1 MGCFEEKDN
10 RKLKSE
16 PIEEEKK
23 AKIETSQVD
32 NKIDNEDIK
41 EEEDISLNNFI
52 NNPVTK
58 KGEDNDNDKSQIKN
72 SHKNEEINNK
82 SENQEDQKE
91 ENKSN
96 EKSDDNKKLE
106 KSVAENDNE
115 TNKEIKNENDNETNK
130 EIKNENDNE
139 TNKEIKNENDNET
152 NKEIKNEN
160 ENDNETNSKIKNEND
175 DLPKTYTN
183 QGEEKNYFLI
193 CPDCGKNI
201 LKIESVYYQPEK
213 KDFIVQY
220 NCFCETKSPKY
231 FEQILTDFQNSCDID
246 RNQVTIICEDCKTEL
261 CKECFEEHKKHKIK
275 SIINKEVISEE
286 IMAKI
291 NEKKDEFIKID
302 ILQKLYEFYVSY
314 KNDEINNIQ
323 INIDNVEKSI
333 NSNIEIL
340 EKKND
345 NNEEEKR
352 IFSNGST
359 FNYKNTKTLKG
370 HKDRLA
376 VLIKL
381 SKNNLIATGSYD
393 GTVKIWDITKDENE
407 ALIMNKNA
415 IGSVFCLL
423 EFEPGKLLGGTSA
436 NMVNLWDLEDEDNQ
450 EYIYNFYKHYLW
462 VQALVKCDE
471 NHFASASNDT
481 RIIIWDYTNR
491 KDEIYLEGHNDCIM
505 DMIMLKNGYLCTSSA
520 DENIRI
526 WDWKQQKCLFFFKG
540 HEKYVKCLCEL
551 SNGYLLTGS
560 EDNSIGVWEEKS
572 SSYENIKYIE
582 GHSKSIRT
590 LCQIDNDHFASGSF
604 DYTIKIWNIINWECL
619 QTLKGHSMN
628 VIDIIKFD
636 DNTLISCS
644 NDQTIKI
651 WNNI

>member
-1 MGCFEEKDN
+1 M
-10 RKLKSE
+10 
-16 PIEEEKK
+16 I
-23 AKIETSQVD
+23 
-32 NKIDNEDIK
+32 
-41 EEEDISLNNFI
+41 
-52 NNPVTK
+52 
-58 KGEDNDNDKSQIKN
+58 
-72 SHKNEEINNK
+72 
-82 SENQEDQKE
+82 
-91 ENKSN
+91 
-96 EKSDDNKKLE
+96 
-106 KSVAENDNE
+106 
-115 TNKEIKNENDNETNK
+115 
-130 EIKNENDNE
+130 
-139 TNKEIKNENDNET
+139 
-152 NKEIKNEN
+152 
-160 ENDNETNSKIKNEND
+160 
-175 DLPKTYTN
+175 
-183 QGEEKNYFLI
+183 
-193 CPDCGKNI
+193 
-201 LKIESVYYQPEK
+201 YQPEK

-220 NCFCETKSPKY
+220 NCFCETKSQKY

-345 NNEEEKR
+345 NNEEEKK

-526 WDWKQQKCLFFFKG
+526 WDWKQQKCLFFFKA

-560 EDNSIGVWEEKS
+560 EDKDDNSIGVWEEKS
-572 SSYENIKYIE
+572 SSYEKIKNIK

>member
-1 MGCFEEKDN
+1 MGCSEEKEK
-10 RKLKSE
+10 RKVKSE
-16 PIEEEKK
+16 PKEEEKE
-23 AKIETSQVD
+23 AEIEPSQVD
-32 NKIDNEDIK
+32 NKIDHEDIK
-41 EEEDISLNNFI
+41 EEKDISLNNFI
-52 NNPVTK
+52 NNPVTN
-58 KGEDNDNDKSQIKN
+58 KGEDNDNDKSQNKQ
-72 SHKNEEINNK
+72 SHKSEEINNK

-96 EKSDDNKKLE
+96 EKSDNNKKLE
-106 KSVAENDNE
+106 ESVKENDKEANI
-115 TNKEIKNENDNETNK
+115 EIKNV
-130 EIKNENDNE
+130 
-139 TNKEIKNENDNET
+139 
-152 NKEIKNEN
+152 
-160 ENDNETNSKIKNEND
+160 ND
-175 DLPKTYTN
+175 DLPKTYTNQGDEDENNNN

-201 LKIESVYYQPEK
+201 LKIESVKYQPEK

-220 NCFCETKSPKY
+220 NCFCETKSQKY

-333 NSNIEIL
+333 NSNREIL

-345 NNEEEKR
+345 NNEEEKK

-520 DENIRI
+520 DENIGI
-526 WDWKQQKCLFFFKG
+526 WDWKQQKCLFFFKA

-560 EDNSIGVWEEKS
+560 EDNSIGVWKEKS
-572 SSYENIKYIE
+572 SSYENIKYIRIK

-604 DYTIKIWNIINWECL
+604 DHTIKIWNIINWECL

>member
-1 MGCFEEKDN
+1 MGCFEEKDK
-10 RKLKSE
+10 RKVKNE
-16 PIEEEKK
+16 PIEEEKE
-23 AKIETSQVD
+23 AEIEPSQVD
-32 NKIDNEDIK
+32 NKIDHEDIK
-41 EEEDISLNNFI
+41 EEKDISLNNFI
-52 NNPVTK
+52 NNPVTN
-58 KGEDNDNDKSQIKN
+58 KGEDNDNDKSQNKQ
-72 SHKNEEINNK
+72 SHKSEEINNK

-96 EKSDDNKKLE
+96 ENSDNNKKLE
-106 KSVAENDNE
+106 ESVKENDNE
-115 TNKEIKNENDNETNK
+115 ANIEIKNDG
-130 EIKNENDNE
+130 
-139 TNKEIKNENDNET
+139 
-152 NKEIKNEN
+152 
-160 ENDNETNSKIKNEND
+160 
-175 DLPKTYTN
+175 LPKSYTNQGDEDENNNN

-201 LKIESVYYQPEK
+201 LKIESVIYQPEK

-220 NCFCETKSPKY
+220 NCFCETKSQKY

-275 SIINKEVISEE
+275 SIINKDVISEE
-286 IMAKI
+286 IMAKL

-323 INIDNVEKSI
+323 INIDNLEKSI
-333 NSNIEIL
+333 NSNREIL

-345 NNEEEKR
+345 NNEEEKK

-359 FNYKNTKTLKG
+359 FNYKNIKTLKG

-526 WDWKQQKCLFFFKG
+526 WDWKQQKCLFFFKA

-560 EDNSIGVWEEKS
+560 EDNSIGVWKEKS
-572 SSYENIKYIE
+572 SSYENIKNIK

>member
-10 RKLKSE
+10 RKLKNE
-16 PIEEEKK
+16 PIEEEKE
-23 AKIETSQVD
+23 AKIEPSQVD

-41 EEEDISLNNFI
+41 EEKDISLNNFI
-52 NNPVTK
+52 NNPVTN
-58 KGEDNDNDKSQIKN
+58 KGEDNDNDKSQNKQ
-72 SHKNEEINNK
+72 SHKSEEINNK

-106 KSVAENDNE
+106 KSVA
-115 TNKEIKNENDNETNK
+115 
-130 EIKNENDNE
+130 
-139 TNKEIKNENDNET
+139 ENDNET

-246 RNQVTIICEDCKTEL
+246 RNQVTIICENCKTEL

-323 INIDNVEKSI
+323 INIDNLEKSI
-333 NSNIEIL
+333 NSNREIL

-345 NNEEEKR
+345 NNEEEKKT
-352 IFSNGST
+352 FSNGST

-520 DENIRI
+520 DENIGI
-526 WDWKQQKCLFFFKG
+526 WDWKQQKCLFFFKA

-590 LCQIDNDHFASGSF
+590 LCQIDNNHFASGSF
-604 DYTIKIWNIINWECL
+604 DYTIKIWNIFNSECL
-619 QTLKGHSMN
+619 ETLKGHSMN

-651 WNNI
+651 WNSI

>member
-10 RKLKSE
+10 RKLKNE
-16 PIEEEKK
+16 PIEEEKE
-23 AKIETSQVD
+23 AKIEPSQVD

-41 EEEDISLNNFI
+41 EEKDISLNSFI

-58 KGEDNDNDKSQIKN
+58 KGEDNDNDKSQNKQ
-72 SHKNEEINNK
+72 SHKSEEINNK

-106 KSVAENDNE
+106 KSVA
-115 TNKEIKNENDNETNK
+115 
-130 EIKNENDNE
+130 
-139 TNKEIKNENDNET
+139 ENDNET

-323 INIDNVEKSI
+323 INIDNLEKSI
-333 NSNIEIL
+333 NSNREIL

-345 NNEEEKR
+345 NNEEEKKT
-352 IFSNGST
+352 FSNGST

-481 RIIIWDYTNR
+481 RIIIWDYTNK

-572 SSYENIKYIE
+572 SSYENIKYIK

-590 LCQIDNDHFASGSF
+590 LCQIDNGHFASGSF
-604 DYTIKIWNIINWECL
+604 DYTIKIWNIFNSECL
-619 QTLKGHSMN
+619 ETLKGHSMN

>member
-1 MGCFEEKDN
+1 MGCFEEKDK
-10 RKLKSE
+10 RKVKRE
-16 PIEEEKK
+16 PINEEKEAEE
-23 AKIETSQVD
+23 AKIEPSQVD
-32 NKIDNEDIK
+32 NKIDHEDIK
-41 EEEDISLNNFI
+41 EEKDISLNNFI
-52 NNPVTK
+52 NNPVTN

-115 TNKEIKNENDNETNK
+115 INEEIKNENDNE
-130 EIKNENDNE
+130 I
-139 TNKEIKNENDNET
+139 
-152 NKEIKNEN
+152 
-160 ENDNETNSKIKNEND
+160 NSKIKNEND
-175 DLPKTYTN
+175 SLPKTYTN
-183 QGEEKNYFLI
+183 QGDGDDNNDNQDEEKNYFLI

-201 LKIESVYYQPEK
+201 LKIESVIYQPEK

-220 NCFCETKSPKY
+220 NCFCETKSQKY

-345 NNEEEKR
+345 NNEEEKK

-471 NHFASASNDT
+471 NHFASASNDA
-481 RIIIWDYTNR
+481 RIIIWDYTNK

-526 WDWKQQKCLFFFKG
+526 WDWKQQKCLFFFKA

-572 SSYENIKYIE
+572 SSYENIKYIK

-590 LCQIDNDHFASGSF
+590 LCQIDNGHFASGSF
-604 DYTIKIWNIINWECL
+604 DYTIKIWNIFNSECL
-619 QTLKGHSMN
+619 ETLKGHSMN

>member
-1 MGCFEEKDN
+1 MGCFEEKDK
-10 RKLKSE
+10 RKVKSE
-16 PIEEEKK
+16 PINEEKEAEE
-23 AKIETSQVD
+23 AKIEPSQVD
-32 NKIDNEDIK
+32 NEIDHEDIK
-41 EEEDISLNNFI
+41 EEKDISLNNFI
-52 NNPVTK
+52 NNPVTN

-72 SHKNEEINNK
+72 SHKSEEINNK

-106 KSVAENDNE
+106 KSVGENDNE
-115 TNKEIKNENDNETNK
+115 INEEIKNENDNE
-130 EIKNENDNE
+130 I
-139 TNKEIKNENDNET
+139 
-152 NKEIKNEN
+152 
-160 ENDNETNSKIKNEND
+160 NSKIKNEND
-175 DLPKTYTN
+175 SLPKTYTN
-183 QGEEKNYFLI
+183 QGDGDDNNDNQDEEKNYFLI

-201 LKIESVYYQPEK
+201 LKIESVIYQPEK

-220 NCFCETKSPKY
+220 NCFCETKSQKY

-345 NNEEEKR
+345 NNEEEKK

-526 WDWKQQKCLFFFKG
+526 WDWKQQKCLFFFKA

-604 DYTIKIWNIINWECL
+604 DYTIKIWNINNWECL

>member
-1 MGCFEEKDN
+1 MGCSEEKEK
-10 RKLKSE
+10 RKVKSE
-16 PIEEEKK
+16 PKEEEKE
-23 AKIETSQVD
+23 AEIEPSQVD
-32 NKIDNEDIK
+32 NKIDHEDIK
-41 EEEDISLNNFI
+41 EEKDISLNNFI
-52 NNPVTK
+52 NNPVTN
-58 KGEDNDNDKSQIKN
+58 KGEDNDNDKSQNKQ
-72 SHKNEEINNK
+72 SHKSEEINNK

-96 EKSDDNKKLE
+96 EKSDNNKKLE
-106 KSVAENDNE
+106 ESVKENDKEANI
-115 TNKEIKNENDNETNK
+115 EIKNV
-130 EIKNENDNE
+130 
-139 TNKEIKNENDNET
+139 
-152 NKEIKNEN
+152 
-160 ENDNETNSKIKNEND
+160 ND
-175 DLPKTYTN
+175 DLPKTYTNQGDEDENNNN

-193 CPDCGKNI
+193 CPECGKNI
-201 LKIESVYYQPEK
+201 LKIESVKYQPEK

-220 NCFCETKSPKY
+220 NCFCETKSQKY

-323 INIDNVEKSI
+323 INIDNLEKSI
-333 NSNIEIL
+333 NSNREIL

-345 NNEEEKR
+345 NNEEEKK

-520 DENIRI
+520 DENIGI
-526 WDWKQQKCLFFFKG
+526 WDWKQQKCLFFFKA

-560 EDNSIGVWEEKS
+560 EDNSIGVWKEKS
-572 SSYENIKYIE
+572 SSYENIKYIRIK

-604 DYTIKIWNIINWECL
+604 DHTIKIWNIINWECL

>member
-10 RKLKSE
+10 RKLKNE
-16 PIEEEKK
+16 PIEEEKE
-23 AKIETSQVD
+23 AKIEPSQVD

-41 EEEDISLNNFI
+41 EEKDISLNSFI

-106 KSVAENDNE
+106 KSVA
-115 TNKEIKNENDNETNK
+115 
-130 EIKNENDNE
+130 
-139 TNKEIKNENDNET
+139 ENDNET

-246 RNQVTIICEDCKTEL
+246 RNQVTIICENCKTEL

-323 INIDNVEKSI
+323 INIDNLEKSI
-333 NSNIEIL
+333 NSNREIL

-345 NNEEEKR
+345 NNEEEKKT
-352 IFSNGST
+352 FSNGST

-526 WDWKQQKCLFFFKG
+526 WDWKQQKCLFFFKA

>member
-10 RKLKSE
+10 RKLKNE
-16 PIEEEKK
+16 PVEEEKE
-23 AKIETSQVD
+23 AKIEPSQVD

-41 EEEDISLNNFI
+41 EEKDISLNNFI

-58 KGEDNDNDKSQIKN
+58 KGEDNDNDKSQIKQ
-72 SHKNEEINNK
+72 SHKSEEINNK

-96 EKSDDNKKLE
+96 ENSDNNKKLE
-106 KSVAENDNE
+106 KSVA
-115 TNKEIKNENDNETNK
+115 
-130 EIKNENDNE
+130 
-139 TNKEIKNENDNET
+139 ENDNET

-201 LKIESVYYQPEK
+201 LKIESVIYQPEK

-220 NCFCETKSPKY
+220 NCFCETKSQKY

-323 INIDNVEKSI
+323 INIDNLEKSI
-333 NSNIEIL
+333 NSNREIL

-345 NNEEEKR
+345 NNEEEKKT
-352 IFSNGST
+352 FSNGST

-526 WDWKQQKCLFFFKG
+526 WDWKQQKCLFFFKA

-572 SSYENIKYIE
+572 SSYENIKYIK

-590 LCQIDNDHFASGSF
+590 LCQIDNGHFASGSF
-604 DYTIKIWNIINWECL
+604 DYTIKIWNIFNSECL
-619 QTLKGHSMN
+619 ETLKGHSMN

>member
-1 MGCFEEKDN
+1 MGCSEEKEK
-10 RKLKSE
+10 RKVKSE
-16 PIEEEKK
+16 PTEEEKE
-23 AKIETSQVD
+23 AKIEPSQVD

-41 EEEDISLNNFI
+41 EEKDISLNNFI
-52 NNPVTK
+52 NNPVTN
-58 KGEDNDNDKSQIKN
+58 KGEDNDNDKSQNKQ
-72 SHKNEEINNK
+72 SHKSEEINNK

-96 EKSDDNKKLE
+96 ENSDNNKKLE
-106 KSVAENDNE
+106 ESVKENDNE
-115 TNKEIKNENDNETNK
+115 ANIE
-130 EIKNENDNE
+130 
-139 TNKEIKNENDNET
+139 
-152 NKEIKNEN
+152 
-160 ENDNETNSKIKNEND
+160 IKNEND

-201 LKIESVYYQPEK
+201 LKIESVIYQPEK

-323 INIDNVEKSI
+323 INIDNLEKSI
-333 NSNIEIL
+333 NSNREIL

-345 NNEEEKR
+345 NNEEEKKT
-352 IFSNGST
+352 FSNGST

-520 DENIRI
+520 DENIGI
-526 WDWKQQKCLFFFKG
+526 WDWKQQKCLFFFKA

-560 EDNSIGVWEEKS
+560 DDNSIGVWEEKS
-572 SSYENIKYIE
+572 SSYENIKYIRIK

-604 DYTIKIWNIINWECL
+604 DYTIKIWNIFNSECL
-619 QTLKGHSMN
+619 ETLKGHSMN

>member
-1 MGCFEEKDN
+1 MGCFEEKDK
-10 RKLKSE
+10 RKVKNE
-16 PIEEEKK
+16 PIEEEKE
-23 AKIETSQVD
+23 AKIEPSQVD
-32 NKIDNEDIK
+32 NKIDHEDIK
-41 EEEDISLNNFI
+41 EEKDISLNNFI
-52 NNPVTK
+52 NNPVTN
-58 KGEDNDNDKSQIKN
+58 KGEDNDNDKSQNKQ
-72 SHKNEEINNK
+72 SHKSEEINNK

-96 EKSDDNKKLE
+96 ENSDNNKKLE
-106 KSVAENDNE
+106 ESVKENDNE
-115 TNKEIKNENDNETNK
+115 ANIE
-130 EIKNENDNE
+130 
-139 TNKEIKNENDNET
+139 
-152 NKEIKNEN
+152 
-160 ENDNETNSKIKNEND
+160 IKNEND

-201 LKIESVYYQPEK
+201 LKIESVIYQPEK

-246 RNQVTIICEDCKTEL
+246 RNQVTIICENCKTEL

-323 INIDNVEKSI
+323 INIDNLEKSI
-333 NSNIEIL
+333 NSNREIL

-345 NNEEEKR
+345 NNEEEKKT
-352 IFSNGST
+352 FSNGST

-481 RIIIWDYTNR
+481 RIIIWDYINR

-520 DENIRI
+520 DENIGI
-526 WDWKQQKCLFFFKG
+526 WDWKQQKCLFFFKA

-560 EDNSIGVWEEKS
+560 DDNSIGVWEEKS
-572 SSYENIKYIE
+572 SSYEKIKNIK

-590 LCQIDNDHFASGSF
+590 LCQIDNNHFASGSF
-604 DYTIKIWNIINWECL
+604 DYTIKIWNIFNSECL
-619 QTLKGHSMN
+619 ETLKGHSMN

>member
-1 MGCFEEKDN
+1 MGCSEEKEK
-10 RKLKSE
+10 RKVKSE
-16 PIEEEKK
+16 PIEEENE
-23 AKIETSQVD
+23 AKIEPSQVD
-32 NKIDNEDIK
+32 NKIDHEDIK
-41 EEEDISLNNFI
+41 EEKDISLNNFI
-52 NNPVTK
+52 NNPVTN
-58 KGEDNDNDKSQIKN
+58 KGEDNDNDKSQNKQ
-72 SHKNEEINNK
+72 SHKSEEINNK

-115 TNKEIKNENDNETNK
+115 INEEIKNENDNE
-130 EIKNENDNE
+130 I
-139 TNKEIKNENDNET
+139 
-152 NKEIKNEN
+152 
-160 ENDNETNSKIKNEND
+160 NSKIKNEND
-175 DLPKTYTN
+175 SLPKTYTN
-183 QGEEKNYFLI
+183 QGDGDDNNDNQDEEKNYFLI

-201 LKIESVYYQPEK
+201 LKIESVIYQPEK

-220 NCFCETKSPKY
+220 NCFCETKSQKY

-345 NNEEEKR
+345 NNEEEKK

-481 RIIIWDYTNR
+481 RIIIWDYTNK
-491 KDEIYLEGHNDCIM
+491 KDETYLEGHNDCIM

-560 EDNSIGVWEEKS
+560 EDNSIGVWKEKS
-572 SSYENIKYIE
+572 SSYENIKFIK

>member
-10 RKLKSE
+10 RKLKNE
-16 PIEEEKK
+16 PIEEEKE
-23 AKIETSQVD
+23 AKIEPSQVD

-41 EEEDISLNNFI
+41 EEKDISLNNFI

-115 TNKEIKNENDNETNK
+115 TNKEIKNEN
-130 EIKNENDNE
+130 
-139 TNKEIKNENDNET
+139 
-152 NKEIKNEN
+152 

-201 LKIESVYYQPEK
+201 LKIESVIYQPEK

-220 NCFCETKSPKY
+220 NCFCETKSQKY

-246 RNQVTIICEDCKTEL
+246 RNQVTIICENCKTEL

-323 INIDNVEKSI
+323 INIDNLEKSI
-333 NSNIEIL
+333 NSNREIL

-345 NNEEEKR
+345 NNEEEKKT
-352 IFSNGST
+352 FSNGST

-471 NHFASASNDT
+471 NHFASASNDA
-481 RIIIWDYTNR
+481 RIIIWDYTNK

-560 EDNSIGVWEEKS
+560 EDNSIGVWKEKS
-572 SSYENIKYIE
+572 SSYENIKYIRIK

-604 DYTIKIWNIINWECL
+604 DHTIKIWNIINWECL

-636 DNTLISCS
+636 DNILISCS

>member
-1 MGCFEEKDN
+1 MGCFEEKDK

-16 PIEEEKK
+16 SINEEKE
-23 AKIETSQVD
+23 AKIEPSQVD
-32 NKIDNEDIK
+32 NKIDHEDIK
-41 EEEDISLNNFI
+41 EEKDISLNNFI
-52 NNPVTK
+52 NNPVTN

-72 SHKNEEINNK
+72 SHKSEEINNK

-115 TNKEIKNENDNETNK
+115 TNKEIKNEN
-130 EIKNENDNE
+130 
-139 TNKEIKNENDNET
+139 
-152 NKEIKNEN
+152 

-183 QGEEKNYFLI
+183 QGDGDENNDNQDEEKNYFLI

-323 INIDNVEKSI
+323 INIDNLEKSI
-333 NSNIEIL
+333 NSNREIL

-345 NNEEEKR
+345 NNEEEKK

-481 RIIIWDYTNR
+481 RIIIWDYINR

-520 DENIRI
+520 DENIGI
-526 WDWKQQKCLFFFKG
+526 WDWKQQKCLFFFKA

-560 EDNSIGVWEEKS
+560 EDNSIGVWKEES
-572 SSYENIKYIE
+572 SSYENIKYIK

-604 DYTIKIWNIINWECL
+604 DYTIKIWNIFNSECL
-619 QTLKGHSMN
+619 ETLKGHSMN

>member
-1 MGCFEEKDN
+1 MGCSEEKEK
-10 RKLKSE
+10 RKVKSE
-16 PIEEEKK
+16 PKEEEKE
-23 AKIETSQVD
+23 AEIEPSQVD
-32 NKIDNEDIK
+32 NKIDHEDIK
-41 EEEDISLNNFI
+41 EEKDISLNNFI
-52 NNPVTK
+52 NNPVTN
-58 KGEDNDNDKSQIKN
+58 KGEDNDNDKSQNKQ
-72 SHKNEEINNK
+72 SHKSEEINNK

-96 EKSDDNKKLE
+96 EKSDNNKKLE
-106 KSVAENDNE
+106 ESVKENDKEANI
-115 TNKEIKNENDNETNK
+115 EIKNV
-130 EIKNENDNE
+130 
-139 TNKEIKNENDNET
+139 
-152 NKEIKNEN
+152 
-160 ENDNETNSKIKNEND
+160 ND
-175 DLPKTYTN
+175 DLPKTYTNQGDEDENNNN

-201 LKIESVYYQPEK
+201 LKIESVIYQPEK

-220 NCFCETKSPKY
+220 NCFCETKSQKY

-323 INIDNVEKSI
+323 INIDNLEKSI
-333 NSNIEIL
+333 NSNREIL

-345 NNEEEKR
+345 NNEEEKKT
-352 IFSNGST
+352 FSNGST

-481 RIIIWDYTNR
+481 RIIIWDYINR

-560 EDNSIGVWEEKS
+560 EDNSIGVWKEKS
-572 SSYENIKYIE
+572 SSYENVKYIE

>member
-10 RKLKSE
+10 RKLKNE
-16 PIEEEKK
+16 PVEEEKE
-23 AKIETSQVD
+23 AKIEPSQVD

-41 EEEDISLNNFI
+41 EEKDISLNNFI

-96 EKSDDNKKLE
+96 ENSDNNKKLE
-106 KSVAENDNE
+106 ESVKENDNE
-115 TNKEIKNENDNETNK
+115 ANIEIKNDG
-130 EIKNENDNE
+130 
-139 TNKEIKNENDNET
+139 
-152 NKEIKNEN
+152 
-160 ENDNETNSKIKNEND
+160 
-175 DLPKTYTN
+175 LPKSYTNQGDEDENNNN

-201 LKIESVYYQPEK
+201 LKIESVIYQPEK

-220 NCFCETKSPKY
+220 NCFCETKSQKY

-323 INIDNVEKSI
+323 INIDNLEKSI
-333 NSNIEIL
+333 NSNREIL

-345 NNEEEKR
+345 NNEEEKKT
-352 IFSNGST
+352 FSNGST

-526 WDWKQQKCLFFFKG
+526 WDWKQQKCLFFFKA

-572 SSYENIKYIE
+572 SSYENIKYIK

-590 LCQIDNDHFASGSF
+590 LCQIDNGHFASGSF
-604 DYTIKIWNIINWECL
+604 DYTIKIWNIFNSECL
-619 QTLKGHSMN
+619 ETLKGHSMN

>member
-1 MGCFEEKDN
+1 MGCSEEKEK
-10 RKLKSE
+10 RKVKSE
-16 PIEEEKK
+16 PIEEEKE
-23 AKIETSQVD
+23 AKIEPSQVD
-32 NKIDNEDIK
+32 NNINHEDIK
-41 EEEDISLNNFI
+41 EEKDISLNNFI
-52 NNPVTK
+52 KNPVTN
-58 KGEDNDNDKSQIKN
+58 KGEDNDKSQIKN
-72 SHKNEEINNK
+72 SHKSEEINNK

-96 EKSDDNKKLE
+96 ENSDNNKKLE
-106 KSVAENDNE
+106 ESVKENDNK
-115 TNKEIKNENDNETNK
+115 TNIEIK
-130 EIKNENDNE
+130 
-139 TNKEIKNENDNET
+139 
-152 NKEIKNEN
+152 
-160 ENDNETNSKIKNEND
+160 SEND

-220 NCFCETKSPKY
+220 NCFCETKSQKY

-261 CKECFEEHKKHKIK
+261 CKECFEGHKKHKIK

-323 INIDNVEKSI
+323 INIDNLEKSI
-333 NSNIEIL
+333 NSNREIL

-345 NNEEEKR
+345 NNEEEKKT
-352 IFSNGST
+352 FSNGST

-526 WDWKQQKCLFFFKG
+526 WDWKQQKCLFFFKA

-560 EDNSIGVWEEKS
+560 EDNSIGVWKEES
-572 SSYENIKYIE
+572 SSYENIKYIK

-604 DYTIKIWNIINWECL
+604 DYTIKIWNIFNSECL
-619 QTLKGHSMN
+619 ETLKGHSMN

>member
-1 MGCFEEKDN
+1 
-10 RKLKSE
+10 
-16 PIEEEKK
+16 
-23 AKIETSQVD
+23 
-32 NKIDNEDIK
+32 
-41 EEEDISLNNFI
+41 
-52 NNPVTK
+52 
-58 KGEDNDNDKSQIKN
+58 
-72 SHKNEEINNK
+72 
-82 SENQEDQKE
+82 
-91 ENKSN
+91 
-96 EKSDDNKKLE
+96 
-106 KSVAENDNE
+106 
-115 TNKEIKNENDNETNK
+115 
-130 EIKNENDNE
+130 
-139 TNKEIKNENDNET
+139 
-152 NKEIKNEN
+152 
-160 ENDNETNSKIKNEND
+160 
-175 DLPKTYTN
+175 
-183 QGEEKNYFLI
+183 
-193 CPDCGKNI
+193 
-201 LKIESVYYQPEK
+201 
-213 KDFIVQY
+213 
-220 NCFCETKSPKY
+220 
-231 FEQILTDFQNSCDID
+231 
-246 RNQVTIICEDCKTEL
+246 
-261 CKECFEEHKKHKIK
+261 
-275 SIINKEVISEE
+275 
-286 IMAKI
+286 MAKI

-323 INIDNVEKSI
+323 INIDNLEKSI
-333 NSNIEIL
+333 NSNREIL

-345 NNEEEKR
+345 NNEEEKKT
-352 IFSNGST
+352 FSNGST

-520 DENIRI
+520 DENIGI
-526 WDWKQQKCLFFFKG
+526 WDWKQQKCLFFFKA

-572 SSYENIKYIE
+572 SSYEKIKNIK

-590 LCQIDNDHFASGSF
+590 LCQIDNGHFASGSF

>member
-1 MGCFEEKDN
+1 MGCFEEKDK
-10 RKLKSE
+10 RKVKSE
-16 PIEEEKK
+16 PINEEKEAEE
-23 AKIETSQVD
+23 AKIEPSQVD
-32 NKIDNEDIK
+32 NKIDHEDIK
-41 EEEDISLNNFI
+41 EEKDISLNNFI
-52 NNPVTK
+52 NNPVTNK
-58 KGEDNDNDKSQIKN
+58 AEDNDNDKSQIKN
-72 SHKNEEINNK
+72 SHKSEEINNK

-115 TNKEIKNENDNETNK
+115 INEEIKNENDNE
-130 EIKNENDNE
+130 I
-139 TNKEIKNENDNET
+139 
-152 NKEIKNEN
+152 
-160 ENDNETNSKIKNEND
+160 NSKIKNEND
-175 DLPKTYTN
+175 SLPKTYTN
-183 QGEEKNYFLI
+183 QGDGDDNNDNQDEEKNYFLI

-201 LKIESVYYQPEK
+201 LKIESVIYQPEK

-220 NCFCETKSPKY
+220 NCFCETKSQKY

-345 NNEEEKR
+345 NNEEEKK

-481 RIIIWDYTNR
+481 RIIIWDYTNK

-526 WDWKQQKCLFFFKG
+526 WDWKQQKCLFFFKA

-560 EDNSIGVWEEKS
+560 EDNSIGVWKEKS
-572 SSYENIKYIE
+572 SSYENVKYIE

>member
-1 MGCFEEKDN
+1 MGCFEEKDK
-10 RKLKSE
+10 RKVKNE
-16 PIEEEKK
+16 PIEEEKE
-23 AKIETSQVD
+23 AEIEPSQVD
-32 NKIDNEDIK
+32 NKIDHEDIK
-41 EEEDISLNNFI
+41 EEKDISLNNFI
-52 NNPVTK
+52 NNPVTN
-58 KGEDNDNDKSQIKN
+58 KGEDNDNDKSQNKQ
-72 SHKNEEINNK
+72 SHKSEEINNK

-96 EKSDDNKKLE
+96 ENSDNNKKLE
-106 KSVAENDNE
+106 ESVKENDNE
-115 TNKEIKNENDNETNK
+115 ANIEIKNDG
-130 EIKNENDNE
+130 
-139 TNKEIKNENDNET
+139 
-152 NKEIKNEN
+152 
-160 ENDNETNSKIKNEND
+160 
-175 DLPKTYTN
+175 LPKSYTNQGDEDENNNN

-201 LKIESVYYQPEK
+201 LKIESVIYQPEK

-220 NCFCETKSPKY
+220 NCFCETKSQKY

-275 SIINKEVISEE
+275 SIINQEVISEE

-323 INIDNVEKSI
+323 INIDNLEKSI
-333 NSNIEIL
+333 NSNREIL

-345 NNEEEKR
+345 NNEEEKK

-359 FNYKNTKTLKG
+359 FNYKNIKTLKG

-520 DENIRI
+520 DENIGI
-526 WDWKQQKCLFFFKG
+526 WDWKQQKCLFFFKA

-560 EDNSIGVWEEKS
+560 DDNSIGVWEEKS
-572 SSYENIKYIE
+572 SSYEKIKNIK

>member
-1 MGCFEEKDN
+1 MGCSEEKEK
-10 RKLKSE
+10 RKVKSE
-16 PIEEEKK
+16 PKEEEKE
-23 AKIETSQVD
+23 AEIEPSQVD
-32 NKIDNEDIK
+32 NKIDHEDIK
-41 EEEDISLNNFI
+41 EEKDISLNNFI

-58 KGEDNDNDKSQIKN
+58 KGEDNDDDKSQIKN

-96 EKSDDNKKLE
+96 ENSDNNKKLE
-106 KSVAENDNE
+106 ESVKEND
-115 TNKEIKNENDNETNK
+115 KEANIQIKK
-130 EIKNENDNE
+130 EK
-139 TNKEIKNENDNET
+139 
-152 NKEIKNEN
+152 
-160 ENDNETNSKIKNEND
+160 D

-220 NCFCETKSPKY
+220 NCFCETKSQKY

-246 RNQVTIICEDCKTEL
+246 RNQVTIICENCKTEL

-323 INIDNVEKSI
+323 INIDNLEKSI
-333 NSNIEIL
+333 NSNREIL

-345 NNEEEKR
+345 NNEEEKKT
-352 IFSNGST
+352 FSNGST

-481 RIIIWDYTNR
+481 RIIIWDYINR

-520 DENIRI
+520 DENIGI
-526 WDWKQQKCLFFFKG
+526 WDWKQQKCLFFFKA

-560 EDNSIGVWEEKS
+560 DDNSIGVWEEKS
-572 SSYENIKYIE
+572 SSYEKIKNIK

-604 DYTIKIWNIINWECL
+604 DYTIKIWNIFNSECL
-619 QTLKGHSMN
+619 ETLKGHSMN

>member
-10 RKLKSE
+10 RKLKIE
-16 PIEEEKK
+16 PIEEEKE
-23 AKIETSQVD
+23 AKIEPSQVD

-41 EEEDISLNNFI
+41 EEKDISLNNFI

-139 TNKEIKNENDNET
+139 TNKEIKNENNNET

-220 NCFCETKSPKY
+220 NCFCETKSQKY

-323 INIDNVEKSI
+323 INIDNLEKSI
-333 NSNIEIL
+333 NSNREIL

-345 NNEEEKR
+345 NNEEEKKT
-352 IFSNGST
+352 FSNGST

-481 RIIIWDYTNR
+481 RIIIWD
-491 KDEIYLEGHNDCIM
+491 
-505 DMIMLKNGYLCTSSA
+505 
-520 DENIRI
+520 
-526 WDWKQQKCLFFFKG
+526 
-540 HEKYVKCLCEL
+540 
-551 SNGYLLTGS
+551 
-560 EDNSIGVWEEKS
+560 
-572 SSYENIKYIE
+572 
-582 GHSKSIRT
+582 
-590 LCQIDNDHFASGSF
+590 
-604 DYTIKIWNIINWECL
+604 
-619 QTLKGHSMN
+619 
-628 VIDIIKFD
+628 
-636 DNTLISCS
+636 
-644 NDQTIKI
+644 
-651 WNNI
+651 

>member
-1 MGCFEEKDN
+1 MGCSEEKEK
-10 RKLKSE
+10 RKVKSE
-16 PIEEEKK
+16 PKEEEKE
-23 AKIETSQVD
+23 AEIEPSQVD
-32 NKIDNEDIK
+32 NKIDHEDIK
-41 EEEDISLNNFI
+41 EEKDISLNNFI
-52 NNPVTK
+52 NNPVTN
-58 KGEDNDNDKSQIKN
+58 KGEDNDNDKSQNKQ
-72 SHKNEEINNK
+72 SHKSEEINNK

-96 EKSDDNKKLE
+96 EKSDNNKKLE
-106 KSVAENDNE
+106 ESVKENDNE
-115 TNKEIKNENDNETNK
+115 ANIEIKNDG
-130 EIKNENDNE
+130 
-139 TNKEIKNENDNET
+139 
-152 NKEIKNEN
+152 
-160 ENDNETNSKIKNEND
+160 
-175 DLPKTYTN
+175 LPKSYTNQGDEDENNNN

-201 LKIESVYYQPEK
+201 LKIESVIYQPEK

-220 NCFCETKSPKY
+220 NCFCETKSQKY

-323 INIDNVEKSI
+323 INIDNLEKSI
-333 NSNIEIL
+333 NSNREIL

-345 NNEEEKR
+345 NNEEEKK

-526 WDWKQQKCLFFFKG
+526 WDWKQQKCLFFFKA

-560 EDNSIGVWEEKS
+560 EDNSIGVWKEKS
-572 SSYENIKYIE
+572 SSYENIKYIRIK

-604 DYTIKIWNIINWECL
+604 D
-619 QTLKGHSMN
+619 
-628 VIDIIKFD
+628 
-636 DNTLISCS
+636 
-644 NDQTIKI
+644 
-651 WNNI
+651 